1 MPLLTANGMIPD
13 MAWAHFESSGQDG
26 KAKRL
31 DSVIRVKGV
40 RSAIPLSS
48 PFLRLP
54 ASRDL
59 GHAHQSLSA
68 CRPLAFVSAQRERR
82 GNQKGFNFHQLGA
95 FFSKGDDQGSAIREI
110 HLIARCC
117 MAQDDRSRHNWNGP
131 VANDA
136 THPMAEGK
144 EVELCLWPFC
154 LLFARSGQ

>member
-1 MPLLTANGMIPD
+1 M
-13 MAWAHFESSGQDG
+13 EKQR
-26 KAKRL
+26 RL
-31 DSVIRVKGV
+31 DSVIQVKGV
-40 RSAIPLSS
+40 RCAIPLSS
-48 PFLRLP
+48 PFFPSPPRKP
-54 ASRDL
+54 RPRPCSSRVC
-59 GHAHQSLSA
+59 LSA
-68 CRPLAFVSAQRERR
+68 CRSLAFVSAQRERR

-154 LLFARSGQ
+154 LLFARSVQ